1 MTQDERERLKELRA
15 DRDKDGAPDW
25 MEPNRSGSWI
35 GPLFLVSVVVLALL
49 LLAVIRVLA
58 G

>member
-1 MTQDERERLKELRA
+1 MTDEQRDLDELRK
-15 DRDKDGAPDW
+15 DSDGDGAPDW
-25 MEPNRSGSWI
+25 QGSQHSGSWI

-49 LLAVIRVLA
+49 LLAGVRVLA